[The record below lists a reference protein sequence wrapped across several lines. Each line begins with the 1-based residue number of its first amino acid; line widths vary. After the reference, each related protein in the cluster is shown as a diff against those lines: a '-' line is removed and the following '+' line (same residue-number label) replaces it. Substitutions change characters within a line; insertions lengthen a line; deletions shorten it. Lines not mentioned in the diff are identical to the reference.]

1 MSGDTGSGVQGKR
14 DLGAE
19 SVDVVFQATGLDEI
33 EGRESVAG
41 DGGRGPEEMRERRG
55 EERGRRG
62 RAERGSL
69 CGQDPAGLCIPS
81 TDLSWCVSCVGPQR
95 ADGGSSTCPES
106 RGAQPWTAGKL
117 AIRARV

>member
-1 MSGDTGSGVQGKR
+1 MSGDTGSGVQAKR

-62 RAERGSL
+62 EGRKGR
-69 CGQDPAGLCIPS
+69 PVRP
-81 TDLSWCVSCVGPQR
+81 GP
-95 ADGGSSTCPES
+95 GGSVHSFNRPFLVCVLCRAPES
-106 RGAQPWTAGKL
+106 GWWVQHLP
-117 AIRARV
+117 